1 MPGAT
6 YLSRDP
12 TLGYIT
18 VPRRA
23 CSHGVLGPPPGF
35 LILQVWEKPKNLH
48 GWPFLLTPVWLWDTL
63 TLLPRLSPGLRSSP
77 MSGAGVS
84 LLDGRLPQETWVEEA
99 WVAAWFPAHAGSH
112 LFLSRSAVLESTQQD
127 MRCTQQQEA
136 GLTH

>member
-1 MPGAT
+1 MQGEEVGRVPGAT

-18 VPRRA
+18 VLRRA

-77 MSGAGVS
+77 MSGARVS
-84 LLDGRLPQETWVEEA
+84 LLDGRLPQATWAEEA
-99 WVAAWFPAHAGSH
+99 WGGCVVSCPRGVPPVP
-112 LFLSRSAVLESTQQD
+112 LQL
-127 MRCTQQQEA
+127 C
-136 GLTH
+136 GP